1 MAGKFNWS
9 LNDPSATAR
18 QMRDTQRHQREDLSG
33 MSNAM
38 TKGLAYL
45 SGGAG
50 YAQSKTIWEIKG
62 RVNTPN
68 SQTVVLPFDPQY
80 DMDLI
85 VPVPASGRFVI
96 TLSAWISLA
105 VNAYVDG
112 QQPISIAARMG
123 MMPYTY
129 DGTEDDPGLPQGI
142 FGGGNAYLRFWSANG
157 TNEMGFNTSAQQFAW
172 RRDSDTLH
180 VRTRRFYLATTENA
194 DGSVTAMPNG
204 SWYSGLMQSAVLQVI
219 PMYTGTVLPS

>member
-1 MAGKFNWS
+1 
-9 LNDPSATAR
+9 
-18 QMRDTQRHQREDLSG
+18 

-50 YAQSKTIWEIKG
+50 YAQSKTQWLING
-62 RVNTPN
+62 HVNTPN
-68 SQTVVLPFDPQY
+68 SQSVVLPFDPQY
-80 DMDLI
+80 DMDI
-85 VPVPASGRFVI
+85 VVPVPASGRFVI
-96 TLSAWISLA
+96 TLSSWISLA

-112 QQPISIAARMG
+112 QQPIGITVRMG

-129 DGTEDDPGLPQGI
+129 DGAEDDPGLPQGI
-142 FGGGNAYLRFWSANG
+142 YGGGNAYLHFWSANG
-157 TNEMGFNTSAQQFAW
+157 SNEMGLNTSSQQFAW
-172 RRDSDTLH
+172 RRGSDTLH
-180 VRTRRFYLATTENA
+180 VRTRRFYLATATNA
-194 DGSVTAMPNG
+194 DDAVTAMPNG

>member
-1 MAGKFNWS
+1 
-9 LNDPSATAR
+9 
-18 QMRDTQRHQREDLSG
+18 

-50 YAQSKTIWEIKG
+50 YAQSKTQWVIDG
-62 RVNTPN
+62 HVNTPN
-68 SQTVVLPFDPQY
+68 SQSVVLPFDPDY
-80 DMDLI
+80 DMDI
-85 VPVPASGRFVI
+85 VVPVPASGRFVI
-96 TLSAWISLA
+96 TLSSWISLA

-112 QQPISIAARMG
+112 QQPIGITVRMG
-123 MMPYTY
+123 MMPYAY
-129 DGTEDDPGLPQGI
+129 DGAEDDPGLPQGI
-142 FGGGNAYLRFWSANG
+142 YGGGNAYLHFWSANG
-157 TNEMGFNTSAQQFAW
+157 SNEMGLNTSSQQFAW

-180 VRTRRFYLATTENA
+180 VRTRRFYLATATNA
-194 DGSVTAMPNG
+194 DDAVTAMPNG

>member
-1 MAGKFNWS
+1 
-9 LNDPSATAR
+9 
-18 QMRDTQRHQREDLSG
+18 

-38 TKGLAYL
+38 AKGLAYL

-50 YAQSKTIWEIKG
+50 YAQSKTEWVVNG
-62 RVNTPN
+62 HVNTPN
-68 SQTVVLPFDPQY
+68 SQSVVLPFDPNY

-96 TLSAWISLA
+96 TLSSWISLA

-112 QQPISIAARMG
+112 QQPIGITVRMG

-129 DGTEDDPGLPQGI
+129 DGAEDDPGLPRGI
-142 FGGGNAYLRFWSANG
+142 YGGGNAYLHFWSANG
-157 TNEMGFNTSAQQFAW
+157 SNEMGLNTSSQQFAW

-180 VRTRRFYLATTENA
+180 VRTRRFYLATATNA
-194 DGSVTAMPNG
+194 DDAVTAMPNG

-219 PMYTGTVLPS
+219 PMYTGSVLPA

>member
-1 MAGKFNWS
+1 
-9 LNDPSATAR
+9 
-18 QMRDTQRHQREDLSG
+18 

-50 YAQSKTIWEIKG
+50 YAQSKTEWVING
-62 RVNTPN
+62 HVNTPN
-68 SQTVVLPFDPQY
+68 SQSVVLPFDPNY
-80 DMDLI
+80 DMDI
-85 VPVPASGRFVI
+85 TVPVPASGRFVI
-96 TLSAWISLA
+96 TLSSWISLA

-112 QQPISIAARMG
+112 QQPIGITVRMG
-123 MMPYTY
+123 MMPYAY
-129 DGTEDDPGLPQGI
+129 DGAEDDPGLPQGI
-142 FGGGNAYLRFWSANG
+142 YGGGNAYLHFWSANG
-157 TNEMGFNTSAQQFAW
+157 SNEMGLNTSSQQFAW

-180 VRTRRFYLATTENA
+180 VRTRRFYLATATNA
-194 DGSVTAMPNG
+194 DDAVTAMPNG

>member
-1 MAGKFNWS
+1 
-9 LNDPSATAR
+9 
-18 QMRDTQRHQREDLSG
+18 

-38 TKGLAYL
+38 SKGLAYL

-50 YAQSKTIWEIKG
+50 YAQSKTQWVING
-62 RVNTPN
+62 HVNTPN
-68 SQTVVLPFDPQY
+68 SQSVVLPFDPNY
-80 DMDLI
+80 DMDLT

-96 TLSAWISLA
+96 TLSSWISLA

-112 QQPISIAARMG
+112 QQPIGITVRMG
-123 MMPYTY
+123 MMPYAY
-129 DGTEDDPGLPQGI
+129 DGAEDDPGLPQGI
-142 FGGGNAYLRFWSANG
+142 YGGGNAYLHFWSANG
-157 TNEMGFNTSAQQFAW
+157 SNEMGLNTSAQQFAW

-180 VRTRRFYLATTENA
+180 VRTRRFYLATATNA
-194 DGSVTAMPNG
+194 DDAVTAMPNG

>member
-1 MAGKFNWS
+1 
-9 LNDPSATAR
+9 
-18 QMRDTQRHQREDLSG
+18 

-50 YAQSKTIWEIKG
+50 YAQGKSNWTITG
-62 RVNTPN
+62 YTNTPN
-68 SQTVVLPFDPQY
+68 SESVVLPFDPQY
-80 DMDLI
+80 DMDI
-85 VPVPASGRFVI
+85 VVPVPASGRFVI

-112 QQPISIAARMG
+112 QQPIGITARMG

-129 DGTEDDPGLPQGI
+129 DGAEDDPGLPQAI
-142 FGGGNAYLRFWSANG
+142 YGGGNAYIHFWSANG
-157 TNEMGFNTSAQQFAW
+157 SNEIGFNSSSQQFAW
-172 RRDSDTLH
+172 RRESDTLH
-180 VRTRRFYLATTENA
+180 VRTRRFYLATATDQHNA
-194 DGSVTAMPNG
+194 PTAMPNG

-219 PMYTGTVLPS
+219 PMYTGTVMPS

>member
-1 MAGKFNWS
+1 
-9 LNDPSATAR
+9 
-18 QMRDTQRHQREDLSG
+18 

-50 YAQSKTIWEIKG
+50 YAQSKTEWVING
-62 RVNTPN
+62 HVNTPN
-68 SQTVVLPFDPQY
+68 SQSVVLPFDPNY
-80 DMDLI
+80 DMDI
-85 VPVPASGRFVI
+85 TVPVPASGRFVI
-96 TLSAWISLA
+96 TLSSWISLA

-112 QQPISIAARMG
+112 QQPIGITVRMG

-129 DGTEDDPGLPQGI
+129 DGAEDDPGLPQGI
-142 FGGGNAYLRFWSANG
+142 YGGGNAYLHFWSANG
-157 TNEMGFNTSAQQFAW
+157 SNEMGLNTSSQQFAW

-180 VRTRRFYLATTENA
+180 VRTRRFYLATATNA
-194 DGSVTAMPNG
+194 DDAVTAMPNG

-219 PMYTGTVLPS
+219 PMYTGTVMPS

>member
-1 MAGKFNWS
+1 
-9 LNDPSATAR
+9 
-18 QMRDTQRHQREDLSG
+18 

-50 YAQSKTIWEIKG
+50 YAQSKTEWVING
-62 RVNTPN
+62 HVNTPN
-68 SQTVVLPFDPQY
+68 SQSVVLPFDPNY
-80 DMDLI
+80 DMDI
-85 VPVPASGRFVI
+85 TVPVPASGRFVI
-96 TLSAWISLA
+96 TLSSWISLA

-112 QQPISIAARMG
+112 QQPIGITVRMG

-129 DGTEDDPGLPQGI
+129 DGAEDDPGLPQGI
-142 FGGGNAYLRFWSANG
+142 YGGGNAYLHFWSANG
-157 TNEMGFNTSAQQFAW
+157 SNEMGLNTSSQQFAW

-180 VRTRRFYLATTENA
+180 VRTRRFYLATATNA
-194 DGSVTAMPNG
+194 NDAVTAMPNG

-219 PMYTGTVLPS
+219 PMYTGSVLPS